1 MRQRPKPW
9 ERPSPPQTSSSSYF
23 HPNAQE
29 QGPGQISP
37 TLLQYQYQHQHRSYG
52 SSSTDSPTMLSQSGR
67 NSYDVAF
74 TQTGSLS
81 NSNPSPNYATS
92 GPTISPDLAFDA
104 FNLDSCVAQAGAST
118 STNPYLNFQPDSTSS
133 GSASASGRGTSSS
146 SSFPYDTRQA
156 SFDDS
161 SLGNFLNV
169 DYDPNP
175 NSDSMLNLA
184 PPISPHVH
192 ETSNSTPAVQF
203 NTQREWTTDDTPAS
217 SHSV

>member
-1 MRQRPKPW
+1 
-9 ERPSPPQTSSSSYF
+9 
-23 HPNAQE
+23 
-29 QGPGQISP
+29 
-37 TLLQYQYQHQHRSYG
+37 
-52 SSSTDSPTMLSQSGR
+52 MLSQSDR

-81 NSNPSPNYATS
+81 NPNPSPNYATS

-104 FNLDSCVAQAGAST
+104 FNLDPCVAQPGVST

-146 SSFPYDTRQA
+146 SSFPYDTRQT
-156 SFDDS
+156 SFVDS

-169 DYDPNP
+169 DYDPN
-175 NSDSMLNLA
+175 SSLNHDLLNFA
-184 PPISPHVH
+184 TPISPHVH